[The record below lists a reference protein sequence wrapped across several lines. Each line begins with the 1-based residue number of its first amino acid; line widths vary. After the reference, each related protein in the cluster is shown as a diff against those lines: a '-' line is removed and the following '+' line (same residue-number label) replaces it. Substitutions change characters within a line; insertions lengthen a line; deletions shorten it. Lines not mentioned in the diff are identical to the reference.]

1 MMVSAWLEEFLDMR
15 RRHRRVW
22 RTGKSL
28 LASLV
33 LGVGP
38 AAAAS
43 PVKLLIL
50 GDSLTAGYG
59 LPVQDGFQARLA
71 AALKA
76 DGRNVTLV
84 DGAVSGDTTADA
96 AARLDWV
103 LAGGRVDAAL
113 VELGGNDAL
122 RGLDPEQMRRNL
134 SYILNVLSAK
144 HVPVLL
150 SGIIAPP
157 SFGADYATKFNAVF
171 AALGR
176 RQGVIFDPFFLAGL
190 PGHPDWVQADG
201 IHPNAAGVKIEV
213 KRLTPLVET
222 LLDDVKH

>member
-1 MMVSAWLEEFLDMR
+1 MV
-15 RRHRRVW
+15 
-22 RTGKSL
+22 
-28 LASLV
+28 LAA
-33 LGVGP
+33 P
-38 AAAAS
+38 AAAS
-43 PVKLLIL
+43 PIKLLIL

-71 AALKA
+71 AALRA

-103 LAGGRVDAAL
+103 LAGGAVDAAL

-122 RGLDPEQMRRNL
+122 RGLDPAATRRNL
-134 SYILNVLSAK
+134 SYILDVFAAR

-150 SGIIAPP
+150 SGIVPPP
-157 SFGADYATKFNAVF
+157 SFGADYANKFDGAF
-171 AALGR
+171 TALGR
-176 RQGVIFDPFFLAGL
+176 RPGVIYDPFFLAGL
-190 PGHPDWVQADG
+190 PGHLEWVQADG

-213 KRLTPLVET
+213 KRLTPLVVR
-222 LLDDVKH
+222 LLDEGGAK